1 MPTIQ
6 LSNLLN
12 IRIND
17 VVLIAKKAAGAAM
30 KCINS
35 GLQVSIKEDGS
46 KVTNADLESD
56 SIVTKGLSELT
67 RDIPIL
73 SEESHSKFDT
83 SKLMNTFW
91 CVDPLDGTNTMISYS
106 NGNKERTGFT
116 INIALVHHGKPIKG
130 VVYYPTND
138 EVYYTGDDDKA
149 YKMGADLSVKVINA
163 VKASNQGP
171 LKVAVRHRKE
181 NRPTKIAGREVEYI
195 SEVGGK
201 SMLSVANASSDVAWL
216 NFKTS
221 LWDIA
226 APHAI
231 LRAAGGDLIGEENGQ
246 AVDYINSALSMNPAI
261 GAHLD
266 TLIELGYKKT
276 TY

>member
-1 MPTIQ
+1 MSTIQ

-17 VVLIAKKAAGAAM
+17 VVLIARKAASTTM
-30 KCINS
+30 KCISS
-35 GLQVSIKEDGS
+35 GLQISIKEDGS
-46 KVTNADLESD
+46 KVTNADLESN
-56 SIVTKGLSELT
+56 SIVTSGLSELT
-67 RDIPIL
+67 QDIPIL
-73 SEESHSKFDT
+73 SEESHSKFDIN
-83 SKLMNTFW
+83 KLTDTFW

-106 NGNKERTGFT
+106 NGNKERIGFT
-116 INIALVHHGKPIKG
+116 INIALVHKGKPIKG
-130 VVYYPTND
+130 IVYYPTND

-171 LKVAVRHRKE
+171 LKVAVRHKKE
-181 NRPTKIAGREVEYI
+181 NRPKQIAGREVEYI
-195 SEVGGK
+195 PEVGGK

-221 LWDIA
+221 PWDIA

-231 LRAAGGDLIGEENGQ
+231 LRAAGGDLINEDNRQ
-246 AVDYINSALSMNPAI
+246 DMDYTNTALTMEPAI

-266 TLIELGYKKT
+266 TLIELAYKK
-276 TY
+276 